1 MQKSPAWERISRF
14 YKKTLIPAIFN
25 IMKCPDYWTF
35 TEVSSF
41 DGNIIIRLHIYCHT
55 TASRSQSVSP
65 VKKKNPWYKSGSST
79 WNMKAKLEYY
89 LFHLYSNVNREL
101 TNHTTYK
108 HYLFSSMDQYANAVI
123 DPFELKLSK

>member
-14 YKKTLIPAIFN
+14 YTKTLIPAIFN
-25 IMKCPDYWTF
+25 IMKSPDYWTF

-65 VKKKNPWYKSGSST
+65 VKKIKIPGTSLEAQLGTWKLNWNIIFFICIPMSIENSQTTLLIST
-79 WNMKAKLEYY
+79 IYFLQWVSMQMQSLIR
-89 LFHLYSNVNREL
+89 SN
-101 TNHTTYK
+101 
-108 HYLFSSMDQYANAVI
+108 
-123 DPFELKLSK
+123 